1 MQAIIQQIGA
11 SWVTAAAMMQTPQ
24 SQEGL
29 LQHVGDFLLG
39 SIPTALLFIVLVMAY
54 QFLVQR
60 PLSAILRQRRALTDG
75 ALEEAQRAIA
85 RAEARAAEHA
95 AKLREARAAIYK
107 MREQR
112 MKQWN
117 TERDAALEAAR
128 KAAAQRV
135 SQTMTEMEAEVASA
149 RQTIQASANDLASQ
163 AVRAVL
169 PLAAGGS
176 R

>member
-1 MQAIIQQIGA
+1 MIQA
-11 SWVTAAAMMQTPQ
+11 PQ

-39 SIPTALLFIVLVMAY
+39 SIPTALLFIVLVVAY

-60 PLSAILRQRRALTDG
+60 PLSATLRQRRALTEG
-75 ALEEAQRAIA
+75 AQEEAQKLIA
-85 RAEARAAEHA
+85 RAEERAAEHA
-95 AKLREARAAIYK
+95 AKLREARAEIYK

-117 TERDAALEAAR
+117 AERDAALEAAH
-128 KAAAQRV
+128 KAAGQRV
-135 SQTMTEMEAEVASA
+135 SKAKAELEAEAASA
-149 RQTIQASANDLASQ
+149 RQAVQASAGDLASQ